1 MMNRLNK
8 RITGLLAIWM
18 FWVFCFMIACNNG
31 AETPKADTKNKLD
44 ALTEQAI
51 ERGILKAKKTL
62 QKDFLDVFEAK
73 DDKNYNYSVKMNF
86 KSFTEEEHIWLDNL
100 RYDGSN
106 TLIGFL
112 ANEPKK
118 HSHIKAGDQLKIV
131 FEDVVDWMYL
141 RDDVLYG
148 GYTIKALRE
157 NMTDAQK
164 AAFDEKSGFKIIE

>member
-8 RITGLLAIWM
+8 GITSLLSI
-18 FWVFCFMIACNNG
+18 WVFCFMVACNQG
-31 AETPKADTKNKLD
+31 DETPKTETKNKLD
-44 ALTEQAI
+44 QLTEQAI
-51 ERGILKAKKTL
+51 EKGILTAKKTL

-100 RYDGSN
+100 RYDNSN
-106 TLIGFL
+106 ALVGFL

-118 HSHIKAGDQLKIV
+118 HTHIKAGDQLKVV

-141 RDDVLYG
+141 RDDVLHG

-157 NMTDAQK
+157 HMTDAQK
-164 AAFDEKSGFKIIE
+164 AAFDEKSGFKIID